1 MNMSPNPKPI
11 TDPYEQA
18 IFNLNVIHGGDNVD
32 RVRDILE
39 NNKLNFDRELLATV
53 DFGALC
59 KAFKVVEEKARYV
72 DLHSFSDKEDDFKID
87 GIVLRSSG
95 PELELNYK
103 KGVQPCSYREID
115 VPGLETDFTPSSF
128 NCCEQLGVGV
138 RFDRQGEILVFPLQ
152 QKTIDLLLA
161 NGYIKDT
168 RLPVPDLNN
177 PEVWGEQVHSAQY
190 QKWAELSLEA
200 GVSVDGVGM

>member
-1 MNMSPNPKPI
+1 MNPNPKPI

-39 NNKLNFDRELLATV
+39 NNQLNFDRELLAKV

-72 DLHSFSDKEDDFKID
+72 DLHSFSEEEDDFKID
-87 GIVLRSSG
+87 GIALRCPG
-95 PELELNYK
+95 FGDELKLNYIN
-103 KGVQPCSYREID
+103 GAPPCSYREID
-115 VPGLETDFTPSSF
+115 VPGVESDFTPSSF

-138 RFDRQGEILVFPLQ
+138 RFDRQGEILAFPLQ

-168 RLPVPDLNN
+168 TLPVPDLNN
-177 PEVWGEQVHSAQY
+177 SEVWGKEVNSAQY
-190 QKWAELSLEA
+190 QKWAELALEA
-200 GVSVDGVGM
+200 GVSVDGVSM